1 MKPHANNQLVELVNL
16 FHAYEQQ
23 NPGATVA
30 DFCRYHLA
38 TEKMKDEEKIMS
50 PVTEEEVPLTG
61 RLGRLLGI
69 ASKYA
74 DFYWRKMVEL
84 TGLDSVEDF
93 GYLACT
99 YQLKSP
105 TKSELILY
113 NISSFPSGI
122 EVIKRLVRKG
132 WLEESP
138 DAHDKRSKRLAVT
151 PEGLLVL
158 QRCIPAAQ
166 HIADVIFPM
175 LTHEEQEI
183 LHQLLS
189 KLNRHHA
196 ERYPGIRQKNMA
208 EILEIT
214 GESGNEKRLG

>member
-1 MKPHANNQLVELVNL
+1 MKEQSNSQLVELVNL
-16 FHAYEQQ
+16 FHAYEKQ
-23 NPGATVA
+23 NPSASIT

-38 TEKMKDEEKIMS
+38 MEMIKDGEKIIS
-50 PVTEEEVPLTG
+50 PVTEEEVSLTG

-69 ASKYA
+69 MSKYA

-99 YQLKSP
+99 YQLKNP
-105 TKSELILY
+105 TKSELILQ
-113 NISSFPSGI
+113 NISGFPSGI

-132 WLEESP
+132 WLFESP
-138 DAHDKRSKRLAVT
+138 DAHDKRSKRLTIT
-151 PEGLLVL
+151 PEGLQVL
-158 QRCIPAAQ
+158 QRCIPEAQ
-166 HIADVIFPM
+166 RIADIIFPS
-175 LTHEEQEI
+175 LTQEEQEI

-196 ERYPGIRQKNMA
+196 ERYPSLRQKNMQ
-208 EILEIT
+208 EILALA
-214 GESGNEKRLG
+214 GDKK

>member
-1 MKPHANNQLVELVNL
+1 MKEQSNNQLVELVNL

-23 NPGATVA
+23 NPDASIT

-38 TEKMKDEEKIMS
+38 MEKIKDDEKIIS
-50 PVTEEEVPLTG
+50 PVTEEEVSLTG

-69 ASKYA
+69 MSKYA
-74 DFYWRKMVEL
+74 EFYWRKMVEI

-99 YQLKSP
+99 YQLKNP

-138 DAHDKRSKRLAVT
+138 DVHDKRSKRLTIT
-151 PEGLLVL
+151 PEGLKVL
-158 QRCIPAAQ
+158 QRCIPEAQ
-166 HIADVIFPM
+166 RIADIIFPM
-175 LTHEEQEI
+175 LTQEEKEI
-183 LHQLLS
+183 LHQLLG

-196 ERYPGIRQKNMA
+196 ERYPSLRQKTMQ
-208 EILEIT
+208 EILT
-214 GESGNEKRLG
+214 MMGEEK